1 VYRVT
6 KKASKQ
12 AKQQNGVQSQST
24 CQPSSQ
30 EGEETMTHI
39 LRSFTKTAICNVS
52 RQRTIS
58 TSKRTFFSAISS
70 AVHHQRS
77 NSDYAETNFRT
88 TIHTH
93 QFSTLDKSN
102 QFLGYNLSSAE
113 CNVPPTIAS
122 RVGTNLHLQPK
133 HPLHTIKTVIEK
145 YWQKRNGFIT
155 RDDIDPIVSTSH
167 NFDSLLIP
175 PEHVSRSRSD
185 TYYFNKETVLRTHT
199 SAHQTTMLTAGE
211 DRFLVTGDVYR

>member
-1 VYRVT
+1 
-6 KKASKQ
+6 
-12 AKQQNGVQSQST
+12 
-24 CQPSSQ
+24 
-30 EGEETMTHI
+30 MTYA
-39 LRSFTKTAICNVS
+39 LRSFTKTAVFNLLK
-52 RQRTIS
+52 QRTIS

-70 AVHHQRS
+70 TVHYQRS

-88 TIHTH
+88 TSTKIPILGLGSSQTCTKTHT
-93 QFSTLDKSN
+93 FSTLDNSN
-102 QFLGYNLSSAE
+102 QFRGYNLSSAE

-145 YWQKRNGFIT
+145 YWQERNGFVT
-155 RDDIDPIVSTSH
+155 RDDIDPIVSTIH